1 MKSVKF
7 ILRRKRA
14 EWRNIQ
20 SRMRSVRQSEP
31 VWAGLMSWTSFCNT
45 TVLSGRFSA
54 INMYSYWFGTHFH
67 IFLSAYTVFMPQ
79 IDRIFHNFCILLCS
93 VDLSRWDVR
102 VMITYVMFAAL
113 MLHFWESQ
121 KTAAKASSTRSH
133 LLLFISSHAFPS
145 FLVFCVC
152 TQQVRLCHFSAQ
164 LSGHV
169 GKLFELFEVSNSSR
183 IRPVQILWSSVLCC
197 WWCVCAVMRVRAG
210 KQTQVRS
217 RDESRSALDLQR

>member
-1 MKSVKF
+1 M
-7 ILRRKRA
+7 RRKRA
-14 EWRNIQ
+14 VWRNSQ

-31 VWAGLMSWTSFCNT
+31 VWAGLMSWTSFCIRWTNT

-93 VDLSRWDVR
+93 VDLSRWDVG
-102 VMITYVMFAAL
+102 VMITWCL
-113 MLHFWESQ
+113 LRWCCTSESHR
-121 KTAAKASSTRSH
+121 K
-133 LLLFISSHAFPS
+133 LLFISSHAFRS

-152 TQQVRLCHFSAQ
+152 TQQERLCHFSAQ

-169 GKLFELFEVSNSSR
+169 RKLFELFEVSNSSR

-197 WWCVCAVMRVRAG
+197 WWRVCTVMRVRAG